1 MSQKQGNNEG
11 FSLVELIVTIAILA
25 VVGAVMIGFLAFCL
39 SHYRRSSDETNLQ
52 YESQLCFNRLKEQ
65 MLQTTNGIS
74 VSADGKT
81 LSLYGLDAAGSTKQK
96 TEFSLSGEKNQ
107 ILYQE
112 YVYADGSWVKQGNAE
127 CFASLVKDWR
137 VKVLDKEGNILDT
150 TLRENPRPAQVS
162 IRVSMQAGERSYE
175 AEDRL
180 SLRNE
185 IKATTDVG
193 TLYQ

>member
-25 VVGAVMIGFLAFCL
+25 VVGAAMIGFLAFCL

-107 ILYQE
+107 ILYQ
-112 YVYADGSWVKQGNAE
+112 
-127 CFASLVKDWR
+127 
-137 VKVLDKEGNILDT
+137 
-150 TLRENPRPAQVS
+150 
-162 IRVSMQAGERSYE
+162 
-175 AEDRL
+175 
-180 SLRNE
+180 
-185 IKATTDVG
+185 
-193 TLYQ
+193 

>member
-1 MSQKQGNNEG
+1 MPQKRENNEG

-25 VVGAVMIGFLAFCL
+25 VVGAAMIGFLAFCL
-39 SHYRRSSDETNLQ
+39 SHYRKSSDETNLQ

-81 LSLYGLDAAGSTKQK
+81 LSLYGFDAVGSTKQK
-96 TEFSLSGEKNQ
+96 TVFSLSGEKNQ

-112 YVYADGSWVKQGNAE
+112 YVYADGSWVQQGSAE

-137 VKVLDKEGNILDT
+137 VKVLDEEGNTLDT
-150 TLRENPRPAQVS
+150 NLQENPRPAQVS
-162 IRVSMQAGERSYE
+162 IWVSMQAGERSYE
-175 AEDRL
+175 AEERI